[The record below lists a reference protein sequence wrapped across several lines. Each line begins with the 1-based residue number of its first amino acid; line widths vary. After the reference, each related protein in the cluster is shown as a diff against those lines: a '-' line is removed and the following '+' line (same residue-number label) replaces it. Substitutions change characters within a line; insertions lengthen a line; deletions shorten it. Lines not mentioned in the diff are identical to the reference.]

1 MRKPKIAKTFG
12 EYAEINLLPYFIS
25 KLQHVSRLD
34 IVWDQY
40 LPKSVKEHARKVRG
54 EGTRRRVLESTTIP
68 RNWAEFLRSSDNKK
82 ELFCF
87 IAEKIASINA
97 GNKQILT
104 TYLDRILTVHDDGF
118 TDGFTDEIN
127 PCNHEEADT
136 RMLLHV
142 AHATAHGHQK
152 VSIRT
157 VDTDVIVLA
166 VSQFQHLQL
175 AELWIEFGVGKHYR
189 FMPAHLIADS
199 LGPEKAK
206 ALPFFHAITGCDTT
220 SAFAGIGKRTAW
232 DVWNAFPQI
241 TTVFSNFSR
250 PLCELNDSYLDKIE
264 RFVVLM
270 YSKITVLK

>member
-1 MRKPKIAKTFG
+1 MFQAEVTAHVIDGAAIVNMRKPKIPKTFG

-40 LPKSVKEHARKVRG
+40 LPKSLKGHARKVRG

-104 TYLDRILTVHDDGF
+104 TYLDRVLTVHDDGF

-136 RMLLHV
+136 RILLHV

-175 AELWIEFGVGKHYR
+175 AELWIEFGVGKHYQ
-189 FMPAHLIADS
+189 FIPAHLISDS

-206 ALPFFHAITGCDTT
+206 ALPFFMQ
-220 SAFAGIGKRTAW
+220 SQ
-232 DVWNAFPQI
+232 DVTQLLHLL
-241 TTVFSNFSR
+241 T
-250 PLCELNDSYLDKIE
+250 LE
-264 RFVVLM
+264 RERLGMFGML
-270 YSKITVLK
+270 SLK